1 MLGMVGDKWLERL
14 HQHVAKD
21 LRTKGWSQHEI
32 ADLLGST
39 QSTISRQMQK
49 TIRELGATAD
59 EATIDS
65 WGNELSQ
72 ALSSMGPG
80 TQVLRQRFIVEF
92 QFTGNHTL
100 RFDKTLT
107 GLDLDAGQEQRAL
120 LRRLEWAASRLD
132 AKRIGHVIPAVGLNI
147 ASCMKGAF
155 QTDEVAAFPGRITLV
170 DGALRHHETP
180 AFGTSKHLAE
190 LLLAAHAQDESKVSA
205 MNILPPLLEN
215 GVDVQRIEDACT
227 QLGYSFGMAP
237 KGKLE
242 AKSSKHDLLL
252 DEGAFGWEPA
262 LYILA
267 HNPLELIDRTH
278 QIAAVLGGPSA

>member
-1 MLGMVGDKWLERL
+1 MLGDIGDKWLERL

-21 LRTKGWSQHEI
+21 LRTKGWSQNDI
-32 ADLLGST
+32 ADMMGST

-49 TIRELGATAD
+49 SPRELGATAD

-65 WGNELSQ
+65 WGHELSQ
-72 ALSSMGPG
+72 ALASMGPG
-80 TQVLRQRFIVEF
+80 SQVIRQRVIVEF

-120 LRRLEWAASRLD
+120 LRRLEWAAGRLD
-132 AKRIGHVIPAVGLNI
+132 VKRIGHAIPAVGLNI
-147 ASCMKGAF
+147 ASCTHGAF
-155 QTDEVAAFPGRITLV
+155 TTDEVAAFPGRITLV

-180 AFGTSKHLAE
+180 SFGTSKHLAG
-190 LLLAAHAQDESKVSA
+190 LLLEVHAQDEGKVA
-205 MNILPPLLEN
+205 ALNIRPPLLDQ
-215 GVDVQRIEDACT
+215 GVDIETIKKSCEH
-227 QLGYSFGMAP
+227 LGYTFGYAP
-237 KGKLE
+237 KGTLE
-242 AKSSKHDLLL
+242 GKTTKHDVLL
-252 DEGAFGWEPA
+252 DEGAFGWEPS

-278 QIAAVLGGPSA
+278 QIVGALWGAAA

>member
-1 MLGMVGDKWLERL
+1 MLGIIGDKWLERL

-21 LRTKGWSQHEI
+21 LRTKGWSQNDI

-49 TIRELGATAD
+49 TPSALGATAD

-72 ALSSMGPG
+72 ALANMGPDI
-80 TQVLRQRFIVEF
+80 QVVRQRLIVEL

-132 AKRIGHVIPAVGLNI
+132 VKRIGKAVPAVGLNI
-147 ASCMKGAF
+147 ASCTHGAF
-155 QTDEVAAFPGRITLV
+155 STEEVAAFPGRITLV

-180 AFGTSKHLAE
+180 AFGTSKHLAN
-190 LLLAAHAQDESKVSA
+190 LLLAVHSQDEAKVA
-205 MNILPPLLEN
+205 ALNIRPPMNET
-215 GVDVQRIEDACT
+215 GVVVERIKQACE
-227 QLGYSFGMAP
+227 QLGYTFGFAP
-237 KGKLE
+237 KGE
-242 AKSSKHDLLL
+242 VSGSNGKHDVLL
-252 DEGAFGWEPA
+252 DEGAFGWEPS
-262 LYILA
+262 LYVLA
-267 HNPLELIDRTH
+267 HNPLELVDRTH
-278 QIAAVLGGPSA
+278 QIVGALGEAAA

>member
-1 MLGMVGDKWLERL
+1 MLGTIGDKWLERL

-21 LRTKGWSQHEI
+21 LRTKGWSQNEI

-49 TIRELGATAD
+49 TIRQLGATAD

-72 ALSSMGPG
+72 ALASMGPG
-80 TQVLRQRFIVEF
+80 TQVVRQRLIVEF

-132 AKRIGHVIPAVGLNI
+132 VKRIGHVIPAVGMNI
-147 ASCMKGAF
+147 ASCTRRLSTERSRSLPRSHHARRWCPSTPRDAVIRDFKALGKISPGSS
-155 QTDEVAAFPGRITLV
+155 FPR
-170 DGALRHHETP
+170 
-180 AFGTSKHLAE
+180 
-190 LLLAAHAQDESKVSA
+190 
-205 MNILPPLLEN
+205 
-215 GVDVQRIEDACT
+215 
-227 QLGYSFGMAP
+227 
-237 KGKLE
+237 
-242 AKSSKHDLLL
+242 
-252 DEGAFGWEPA
+252 
-262 LYILA
+262 
-267 HNPLELIDRTH
+267 
-278 QIAAVLGGPSA
+278 

>member
-1 MLGMVGDKWLERL
+1 MLGIIGDKWLERL

-21 LRTKGWSQHEI
+21 LRTKGWSQTEI
-32 ADLLGST
+32 AEIMGST

-49 TIRELGATAD
+49 SPRQLGATAD

-72 ALSSMGPG
+72 ALASMGPG
-80 TQVLRQRFIVEF
+80 TNVLRQRLIVEL

-107 GLDLDAGQEQRAL
+107 GTDLDAGQEQRAL

-132 AKRIGHVIPAVGLNI
+132 VKRIGDAIPAVGLNI
-147 ASCMKGAF
+147 ASCTHGAF
-155 QTDEVAAFPGRITLV
+155 APEEVAAFPGRITLV

-180 AFGTSKHLAE
+180 AFGTSKHLAG
-190 LLLAAHAQDESKVSA
+190 LLLAVHEQDEGKVSA
-205 MNILPPLLEN
+205 LNIKPPLTDD
-215 GVDVQRIEDACT
+215 GVDIERIKQACE
-227 QLGYSFGMAP
+227 QLGYTFGLAP
-237 KGKLE
+237 KGKLSGR
-242 AKSSKHDLLL
+242 KPKHDVLL
-252 DEGAFGWEPA
+252 DEGAFGWEPS

-267 HNPLELIDRTH
+267 HNPLELVDRTH
-278 QIAAVLGGPSA
+278 QIAGVLSGVSA